1 MKINKLRILPL
12 LFLNMILLSGCGR
25 LLNASVG
32 TPVKEPETEN
42 LGEGISYEITD
53 IDRRTESTDET
64 EIHLDQLAEG
74 RQEAGLY
81 TYEAGRL
88 TICKGGDYLI
98 SGKSDDCNLVIQSYD
113 DEIVHLIFDGVEL
126 HAKEGP
132 VLYGR
137 QAGKI
142 IVTLKENTENV
153 IYDSPEYASDA
164 EACIFSNCDLTIN
177 GGGRLNV
184 YGYYHDAVR
193 SKDRVRIIGTDVY
206 IRAKNNGIRG
216 NDGVIIEESNV
227 EAECEGTGIRT
238 NSDQGYVM
246 VQGGTLKLTA
256 GENAIYS
263 YSHVS
268 IKDCRKDLYSVREEI
283 RCSGAV
289 EIDEGSTK

>member
-1 MKINKLRILPL
+1 MKINKYGIFPL

-32 TPVKEPETEN
+32 TPVKEQETES
-42 LGEGISYEITD
+42 LGESISCEITD
-53 IDRRTESTDET
+53 ADRRTESADET
-64 EIHLDQLAEG
+64 EICLDQLTEG

-81 TYEAGRL
+81 TYEAGCL

-113 DEIVHLIFDGVEL
+113 DEIVHLILDGVEL

-142 IVTLKENTENV
+142 IVTLRENTENV

-177 GGGRLNV
+177 GSGRLNV

-193 SKDRVRIIGTDVY
+193 SKDRIRIIEADLY

-216 NDGVIIEESNV
+216 NDGVIIEDSNV

-238 NSDQGYVM
+238 NSDRGYVM
-246 VQGGTLKLTA
+246 VQGGALKLTA
-256 GENAIYS
+256 GENAIYADS
-263 YSHVS
+263 YVS
-268 IKDCRKDLYSVREEI
+268 IKDCQEDLYSVREEI
-283 RCSGAV
+283 RCSGAID
-289 EIDEGSTK
+289 IDEDSMK

>member
-1 MKINKLRILPL
+1 MKINKCGILPL

-32 TPVKEPETEN
+32 TPVKESEPGN
-42 LGEGISYEITD
+42 LAGSISYEITD
-53 IDRRTESTDET
+53 IDRRTGSADGT
-64 EIHLDQLAEG
+64 EIHLDQLTEG
-74 RQEAGLY
+74 SQKAGLY
-81 TYEAGRL
+81 TYEAGCL

-98 SGKSDDCNLVIQSYD
+98 SGKADDCNLVIQSYD
-113 DEIVHLIFDGVEL
+113 DEIVHLILDGVEL
-126 HAKEGP
+126 HAKAGP

-142 IVTLKENTENV
+142 ILTLKENTENT

-216 NDGVIIEESNV
+216 NDGVIIEESTV

-256 GENAIYS
+256 GENAIYAD
-263 YSHVS
+263 SHVS
-268 IKDCRKDLYSVREEI
+268 IKDCQKDLYSVREEI
-283 RCSGAV
+283 RCSGGV
-289 EIDEGSTK
+289 DIDEDSTK